1 MSELK
6 NDVAAYYEWA
16 EKQEDPGVHYGVSFH
31 LFQVQSAID
40 QLNSYIQR
48 NITGKAPKNQK
59 P

>member
-1 MSELK
+1 MQELK
-6 NDVAAYYEWA
+6 DDAAAYYEWA
-16 EKQEDPGVHYGVSFH
+16 EKQEDPDVHYGVSFH
-31 LFQVQSAID
+31 LFKVQSAID